1 VRKFENSGIAEG
13 PGGSDLSFLDRPEI
27 TAIVFYPR
35 RTGPTPK
42 VPGRLHPLSF
52 PVDDG
57 INIDGAI
64 HLAEESARNA
74 PNVLFFHGNGETVA
88 DYDEIGPL
96 YRDRGINFAVV
107 DYRGY
112 GTSDGSP
119 SYSAMTTDA
128 VRIFPL
134 YLDRLAELGLSGPVF
149 VMGRSLGS
157 SPALDLAVRFADRI
171 SGLILESG
179 FAHTYRLLERLGV
192 DPRSLDGLREK
203 ERLASNLEKMKK
215 VKLPVLIIH
224 GENDE
229 IIPLS
234 DGEELFKAASHRVRE
249 ILVIPRAGHN
259 TLLVL
264 GFREY
269 MEAVTRFIERET
281 SKR

>member
-1 VRKFENSGIAEG
+1 LRKPEDSGSAEG
-13 PGGSDLSFLDRPEI
+13 EGIYDASFLDRPEI

-88 DYDEIGPL
+88 DYDEIGQL
-96 YRDRGINFAVV
+96 YSERGITFAVV

-112 GTSDGSP
+112 GTSGGSP

-128 VRIFPL
+128 VRIFPQ
-134 YLDRLAELGLSGPVF
+134 YLDCLAEFGLSGPVF

-157 SPALDLAVRFADRI
+157 SPALDLAVRFGDRI

-179 FAHTYRLLERLGV
+179 FAHTFGLLEKLGA
-192 DPRSLDGLREK
+192 DPRSLDGSREK
-203 ERLASNLEKMKK
+203 IVSNLEKMKK
-215 VKLPVLIIH
+215 VILPVLIIH

-229 IIPLS
+229 IIPLT
-234 DGEELFKAASHRVRE
+234 DGQALFKAASHRVRE

>member
-1 VRKFENSGIAEG
+1 LRKPEESGADEG
-13 PGGSDLSFLDRPEI
+13 PNRSDASFLDRPEI
-27 TAIVFYPR
+27 IRCVFYPR

-42 VPGRLHPLSF
+42 IPGRLHPLSF
-52 PVDDG
+52 PVDEG
-57 INIDGAI
+57 VNINGAM
-64 HLAEESARNA
+64 HLAEKSAQDA
-74 PNVLFFHGNGETVA
+74 PNILFFHGNGETVA

-96 YRDRGINFAVV
+96 YSEREINFAVV

-112 GTSDGSP
+112 GTSGGSP

-128 VRIFPL
+128 VCVFPQ
-134 YLDRLAELGLSGPVF
+134 YLDCLAECGLSGPVF

-157 SPALDLAVRFADRI
+157 SPALDLAVRFGDRI

-179 FAHTYRLLERLGV
+179 FAHTYQLLEKLGV
-192 DPRSLDGLREK
+192 DPRYLDGSG
-203 ERLASNLEKMKK
+203 ERLVSNLEKMKK
-215 VKLPVLIIH
+215 VRLPVLLIH

-234 DGEELFKAASHRVRE
+234 DGQELFKAASHRVKE

-269 MEAVTRFIERET
+269 MEAVTRFIKRVT

>member
-1 VRKFENSGIAEG
+1 MRKFEDSGEAERQN
-13 PGGSDLSFLDRPEI
+13 GSDLSFLDRPEI

-57 INIDGAI
+57 VNIDGAI
-64 HLAEESARNA
+64 HLAENASDA

-88 DYDEIGPL
+88 DYDEIGQL
-96 YRDRGINFAVV
+96 YSERGINFAVV

-112 GTSDGSP
+112 GTSGGSP
-119 SYSAMTTDA
+119 TYSAMTTDA

-134 YLDRLAELGLSGPVF
+134 YLDCLAEFGLSGPVF

-157 SPALDLAVRFADRI
+157 SPALDLAVQFGDRI
-171 SGLILESG
+171 RGLILESG
-179 FAHTYRLLERLGV
+179 FAHAYRLLERLGV
-192 DPRSLDGLREK
+192 DPRYLDGSREK

-234 DGEELFKAASHRVRE
+234 DGEELFKAAGHRVRE